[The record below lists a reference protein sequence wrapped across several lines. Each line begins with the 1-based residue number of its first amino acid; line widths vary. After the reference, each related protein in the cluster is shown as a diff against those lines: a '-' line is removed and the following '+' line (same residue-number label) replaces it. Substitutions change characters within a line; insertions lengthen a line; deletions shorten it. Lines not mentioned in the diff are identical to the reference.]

1 LARPRK
7 GKMVCELPKFER
19 FGPKGQS
26 SPEHLVM
33 TVEEY
38 ESIRLMDY
46 EGMTQEES
54 AKMMTIGRST
64 FQRIY
69 DDARKKI
76 AQSLVDGVTIVI
88 EGGDYKI
95 CKETGV
101 CQQRGCCRQRTQH
114 QGTL

>member
-7 GKMVCELPKFER
+7 GKIVCELPKFER
-19 FGPKGQS
+19 FGPKGQGS
-26 SPEHLVM
+26 LTHIVM

-38 ESIRLMDY
+38 ESIRLMNY
-46 EGMTQEES
+46 EGLTQEES
-54 AKMMTIGRST
+54 AKMMAIGRST

-76 AQSLVDGVTIVI
+76 AQSLVDGITIVI

-95 CKETGV
+95 CKDMGK
-101 CQQRGCCRQRTQH
+101 CQQRGCCRQQQKTI
-114 QGTL
+114 